1 MNVRRS
7 HVGACLAAVAAS
19 LIASGCGDDAPQGE
33 SAPTASA
40 GGDVSTTT
48 ASSTIASSTTA
59 VPPPTTTGSMATT
72 SSTEPAT
79 VTGPSVRII
88 DFAFVDDVVTVP
100 VGETLAWTNDD
111 AFNHSVVDPAGQ
123 FGSDPLAPGAAFS
136 HTFDTPGEYRYI
148 CGIHPYMSGTVIAN

>member
-7 HVGACLAAVAAS
+7 HVGVCLAAVAAS
-19 LIASGCGDDAPQGE
+19 LIASGCGEDAPQE

-40 GGDVSTTT
+40 GDNVSTST
-48 ASSTIASSTTA
+48 ASSTVASSTTA
-59 VPPPTTTGSMATT
+59 VPPPATADSMATT

-100 VGETLAWTNDD
+100 VGETLTWTNDD